1 MRLYEFLLSGIV
13 FLSPVLAQ
21 EDEEP
26 EPPPPTPTGIDSFAN
41 VTLYQPDD
49 PKTQL
54 TAPRSASLPNNTVLA
69 VWNDPSNN
77 GSISIYRSTNS
88 GFSWYAHSTVTSDSR
103 KKLSQPNLLYINE
116 TSDGESGTVLL
127 TAVAANDKTTTIEL
141 YSSGDQGATWDI
153 VSEIASGGPLSNVT
167 SAVANPSLLQNGDD
181 ITVFYAGKGDRTHAQ
196 KIVQQTTGGDYDSW
210 GNAADVVA
218 SQSQTDRPSAPSVA
232 KISKNQYI
240 VAFQNG
246 VLDTATNNYTYP
258 IYYKITTNLRNA
270 AKDRTREFRV
280 DTGAVP
286 SGSPSVTWSPLG
298 GSNGTI
304 VLSDSKSGSVFVN
317 QALGEGEWWELP
329 TTAGRALGREVAI
342 PANDQTKLRFVG
354 GTDPLGKGASQVLVT
369 VMNLKKAIGA

>member
-21 EDEEP
+21 EEEEP

-77 GSISIYRSTNS
+77 GSISVYRSTNS

-153 VSEIASGGPLSNVT
+153 VSEIASGGPLTNVT
-167 SAVANPSLLQNGDD
+167 SALANPSLLQ
-181 ITVFYAGKGDRTHAQ
+181 K
-196 KIVQQTTGGDYDSW
+196 
-210 GNAADVVA
+210 
-218 SQSQTDRPSAPSVA
+218 
-232 KISKNQYI
+232 
-240 VAFQNG
+240 
-246 VLDTATNNYTYP
+246 
-258 IYYKITTNLRNA
+258 
-270 AKDRTREFRV
+270 
-280 DTGAVP
+280 
-286 SGSPSVTWSPLG
+286 
-298 GSNGTI
+298 
-304 VLSDSKSGSVFVN
+304 
-317 QALGEGEWWELP
+317 
-329 TTAGRALGREVAI
+329 
-342 PANDQTKLRFVG
+342 
-354 GTDPLGKGASQVLVT
+354 
-369 VMNLKKAIGA
+369 